1 MKLKIIRQLF
11 IMSKYIFYAFTIQV
25 FFSSMLLANVGM
37 SQKSIYDLKLSVD
50 FKEQHLEEVFAVL
63 HTKTGF
69 NFTYN
74 HQDFDDEKRL
84 TYSCNQK
91 SLAEVLGVLSTEMNL
106 GFKRINNNIY
116 IKTVR
121 KASRPK
127 IEEEFTEFEVFQT
140 RVSGTVTEAESGEP
154 LPGVSIIIDGTS
166 SGTTTDF
173 DGKYALEVPS
183 GATLKYSYIGFE
195 TKSIEVGNQSVIDV
209 QLDPDSEQLEE
220 VVVVGYGT
228 QKKETVTGSVTSVKG
243 EEIES
248 VPTTNLSNA
257 FAGRLPGVFTS
268 QASGEPGYDGSA
280 IRIRGT
286 NTLGNTDALVVID
299 GVPGRAGGLDRL
311 NPQDIESISVLKDA
325 AAAIYG
331 SRAANGVILI
341 TTKRGTSGKPKF
353 SYAFNQ
359 GWQQPTK
366 IPDLLDATQYATA
379 RNELGLYKNVNKN
392 DWNTEWNNYTNGQ
405 DPSWAPFTHNDIE
418 LYQNGSDPWGHP
430 NTDWYGATMKNW
442 SPMSKH
448 NIQVTG
454 GTEDVKYLA
463 SMGYQNQDGY
473 YKNSA
478 TGYKQYDFRL
488 NLDTKFSEYISADFG
503 FIGRYEKRFFPTQS
517 AGAIFRMLM
526 RGKPGDPAYWPNGLP
541 GPDIENGQNPVV
553 ITTNATGYDKDD
565 RYYMQ
570 SNGSLNFKIPGIEG
584 LNIKL
589 TGAADKYIKKTKRW
603 DTPFYLYTWDGT
615 SYEDDGT
622 TPLLVPGIRGGGPGF
637 QPQLNEGFEEQ
648 LDINL
653 MSIISYDRSFND
665 HNVGIM
671 AGAQK
676 ETVNNNS
683 FGAFRKFY
691 ISGAIDQI
699 FAGAD
704 LEKDN
709 SGSAWERARM
719 SYFGRVNYNY
729 KEKYMV
735 EFMWRYD
742 GSYNFPED
750 TRYGFFPGI
759 LAGWTI
765 SEENFWKDN
774 INFMSYFKLRGSYGE
789 MGNDQIWYGG
799 NYLEYQYFATY
810 GFNSYILND
819 EVTKTLFETRVP
831 NNNITWEVAKNA
843 NIGIEGEI
851 LDGMINFEMDY
862 FNNKRTQIPW
872 LRNAS
877 VPQTTGLTLPAENI
891 GELENKGFDFLIGF
905 NRQSGD
911 FRYNISANGSYAK
924 NKILFWDEAP
934 GAPEWQQSTGRPINT
949 GLYYKYDGVFK
960 DQAEIDAEPLDY
972 SAISNNLRPG
982 DMKYVDYDGNGII
995 DADDR
1000 VRVDK
1005 NNVPTFQGGI
1015 TGSVAW
1021 KNFDFSI
1028 LFQGSAGAQIWVK
1041 TESGEIGNY
1050 TVERYENRWS
1060 PDNPS
1065 TVHPRLDNRGDQ
1077 YWSGGNDY
1085 FLRSTDYVRLKNM
1098 EIGYSFPA
1106 QIINKVGIENLRIY
1120 ANGLNLVT
1128 WDGLDV
1134 YDPESTNSAGSYYPQ
1149 ARVMSMGLNLSF

>member
-11 IMSKYIFYAFTIQV
+11 TMSKYLLYALCIQV
-25 FFSSMLLANVGM
+25 FCSSMLLANEGM
-37 SQKSIYDLKLSVD
+37 SQKSIYEMKLSVD
-50 FKEQHLEEVFAVL
+50 FDKQHLGEVISTL
-63 HTKTGF
+63 HKKTGF

-74 HQDFDDEKRL
+74 HLVIDTKKKV
-84 TYSCNQK
+84 TYSCNDK
-91 SLAEVLGVLSTEMNL
+91 PLAEVLEVLSYEMNL

-116 IKTVR
+116 IKSVKKNKHEQDSYTV
-121 KASRPK
+121 
-127 IEEEFTEFEVFQT
+127 IEVVQQK
-140 RVSGTVTEAESGEP
+140 VSGVVISSDDGQP
-154 LPGVSIIIDGTS
+154 LPGVSILIVGTTT
-166 SGTTTDF
+166 GTTTDI
-173 DGKYALEVPS
+173 DGKYSLEIPS
-183 GATLKYSYIGFE
+183 GTKLRFSYIGF
-195 TKSIEVGNQSVIDV
+195 IPQDIDV
-209 QLDPDSEQLEE
+209 GSQTEINVTLASDLEQLDE

-228 QKKETVTGSVTSVKG
+228 QKKETVTGSVTSVSG
-243 EEIES
+243 EEIER

-268 QASGEPGYDGSA
+268 QSSGEPGYDGSA

-311 NPQDIESISVLKDA
+311 NPQDIESVSVLKDA

-341 TTKRGTSGKPKF
+341 TTKRGTTGKPKF
-353 SYAFNQ
+353 SYNFNQ

-366 IPDLLDATQYATA
+366 LPELLDATQYAIA

-392 DWNTEWNNYTNGQ
+392 DWNSEWNNYKNGQ
-405 DPSWAPFTHNDIE
+405 DVSWNPFTLEDIE

-442 SPMSKH
+442 APLTKH
-448 NIQVTG
+448 SIQVNG
-454 GTEDVKYLA
+454 GTENVKYLA
-463 SMGYQNQDGY
+463 SIGYQNQDGY

-488 NLDTKFSEYISADFG
+488 NLDTKFNEYVSMDFGVVGRNERREFPTESAD
-503 FIGRYEKRFFPTQS
+503 
-517 AGAIFRMLM
+517 AIFRMLM

-553 ITTNATGYDKDD
+553 ITTNDTGFDQDD
-565 RYYMQ
+565 RYYIQ
-570 SNGSLNFKIPGIEG
+570 SNGSLKINIPGVEG
-584 LNIKL
+584 LKVTL
-589 TGAADKYIKKTKRW
+589 TGAVDKYLRKTKRW
-603 DTPFYLYTWDGT
+603 RTPFYLYTWDGT
-615 SYEDDGT
+615 SYEDDGS
-622 TPLLVPGIRGGGPGF
+622 TPLLVAGIRGGGPGF
-637 QPQLNEGFEEQ
+637 QPELNEGFEEQ

-653 MSIISYDRSFND
+653 MSIVSYDKTIND
-665 HNVGIM
+665 DHTFGIM
-671 AGAQK
+671 VGAQK
-676 ETVNNNS
+676 ETINNAN
-683 FGAFRKFY
+683 FGAYRRY
-691 ISGAIDQI
+691 YLSSAIDQI

-729 KEKYMV
+729 KEKYLL

-742 GSYNFPED
+742 GSYNFPEN
-750 TRYGFFPGI
+750 TRYGFFPGV

-765 SEENFWKDN
+765 SEEDFWQDN
-774 INFMSYFKLRGSYGE
+774 IGAVSYLKIRGSYGE
-789 MGNDQIWYGG
+789 MGNDQIWYDDD
-799 NYLEYQYFATY
+799 YLEYQYYATY
-810 GFNSYILND
+810 GFDSYILND
-819 EVTKTLFETRVP
+819 EVAKSLYETRVP
-831 NNNITWEVAKNA
+831 NDQITWEIARNS
-843 NIGIEGEI
+843 NIGIEGEL
-851 LDGMINFEMDY
+851 LDGLFTFEADY

-872 LRNAS
+872 IRNAS
-877 VPQTTGLTLPAENI
+877 IPQTTGLSLPAENI
-891 GELENKGFDFLIGF
+891 GELQNKGFDFMVGF
-905 NRQSGD
+905 NKQSGE
-911 FRYNISANGSYAK
+911 FTYKISANGSYAK

-934 GAPEWQQSTGRPINT
+934 GAPEWQQSTGHPINT
-949 GLYYKYDGVFK
+949 GLYYLNDGVFAT
-960 DQAEIDAEPLDY
+960 QAEIDAENLDY
-972 SAISNNLRPG
+972 NAISNNLRPG

-1000 VRVDK
+1000 VRIDK
-1005 NNVPTFQGGI
+1005 NNVPTFQGGLNA
-1015 TGSVAW
+1015 SVMW

-1050 TVERYENRWS
+1050 TLERYNNRWS

-1065 TVHPRLDNRGDQ
+1065 STHPRLDNRDDQ
-1077 YWSGGNDY
+1077 YWSSENDY

-1098 EIGYSFPA
+1098 EIGYNIPSHILSKA
-1106 QIINKVGIENLRIY
+1106 KISNLRVY
-1120 ANGLNLVT
+1120 ANGLNLLT

-1134 YDPESTNSAGSYYPQ
+1134 YDPEAINGNGRYYPQ
-1149 ARVMSMGLNLSF
+1149 ARVLSMGLNLSF